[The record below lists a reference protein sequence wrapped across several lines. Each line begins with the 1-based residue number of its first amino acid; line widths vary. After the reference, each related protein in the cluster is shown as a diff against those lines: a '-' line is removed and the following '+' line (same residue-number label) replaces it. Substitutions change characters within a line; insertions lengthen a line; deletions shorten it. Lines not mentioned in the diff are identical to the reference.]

1 MGKHSKVLELESIE
15 QAHAERTTAADIAG
29 ECERRAQLHRAEAER
44 LEHAAFVLRGVLEL
58 PGSAATRWR

>member
-1 MGKHSKVLELESIE
+1 MDKHLKALALKRIE
-15 QAHAERTTAADIAG
+15 EAHLERTTAADIAG